1 MQSMRSVRGSFGS
14 RRVSRG
20 NNNINIMS
28 VLSNI
33 SFKEDLSDPS
43 VTREKQA
50 VVRFQEDITNDAII
64 EDKPQDVTMNV
75 GNPAENGV

>member
-1 MQSMRSVRGSFGS
+1 
-14 RRVSRG
+14 
-20 NNNINIMS
+20 MS